1 MALHKKDEI
10 AITPLNSCKPT
21 KKDDISVPSARL
33 PPRPQGLPLYKLPP
47 KPSYH
52 IPYSNNAVNRSSE
65 VSQRDQSKENLRNL
79 GARIVNE
86 VKPVV
91 VVVCEIVV
99 SQSIRAVAKLHH
111 LGLSVSEQYQ
121 RMLHYVPMMISDYLL
136 M

>member
-86 VKPVV
+86 VKPVMTPNPKREFV
-91 VVVCEIVV
+91 RCNSAQKI
-99 SQSIRAVAKLHH
+99 IYPNWW
-111 LGLSVSEQYQ
+111 G
-121 RMLHYVPMMISDYLL
+121 
-136 M
+136 